1 MHVRVHREAVK
12 SLLLPP
18 ATLLASLSLA
28 KTSLSTAVFAS
39 SPAAMATA
47 PQVPALPILQRHKM
61 EIALSALQEPEVEI
75 LLASAVSLATMDSVP
90 AMLALALKKEVRS
103 TLLLHQT
110 LLDSP
115 LLVRMWLSI
124 VGFANLPVVMD
135 IVLLALVLLILPRR
149 R

>member
-28 KTSLSTAVFAS
+28 KTSLSTAVSAS
-39 SPAAMATA
+39 SPAATATA

-61 EIALSALQEPEVEI
+61 EMALSVLVELEVEI

-90 AMLALALKKEVRS
+90 VMLALAPRKEVKS
-103 TLLLHQT
+103 ILLLRQT
-110 LLDSP
+110 HLVSP
-115 LLVRMWLSI
+115 LLVRVWLSI
-124 VGFANLPVVMD
+124 VGFASLLAVMD
-135 IVLLALVLLILPRR
+135 IVLPALVLLILPRR

>member
-12 SLLLPP
+12 SLLLPSVI
-18 ATLLASLSLA
+18 LLASLSPV
-28 KTSLSTAVFAS
+28 KTSLSTAVSAS
-39 SPAAMATA
+39 SPAVTATA

-61 EIALSALQEPEVEI
+61 EIALSVPVEPEVEI

-110 LLDSP
+110 LLDSQS
-115 LLVRMWLSI
+115 LVRMWLSI